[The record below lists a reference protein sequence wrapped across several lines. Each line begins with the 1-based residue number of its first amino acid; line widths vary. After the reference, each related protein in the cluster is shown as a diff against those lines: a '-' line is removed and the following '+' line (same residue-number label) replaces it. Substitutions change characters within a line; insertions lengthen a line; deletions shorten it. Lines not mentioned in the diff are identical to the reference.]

1 MCNGRLFTIGILAV
15 SPILVILLMTYAN
28 TADVNAENTE
38 LEDDAV
44 SEGGIGDK
52 ITKVEGYSIV
62 FLTSSPNA
70 EGSER
75 EENDDECQD
84 NTDCSNRNSDENEDI
99 KGLQSSTKIPLPFP

>member
-52 ITKVEGYSIV
+52 
-62 FLTSSPNA
+62 
-70 EGSER
+70 
-75 EENDDECQD
+75 
-84 NTDCSNRNSDENEDI
+84 
-99 KGLQSSTKIPLPFP
+99 LPK

>member
-15 SPILVILLMTYAN
+15 SSILVILIMTYAN

-38 LEDDAV
+38 LEDDV
-44 SEGGIGDK
+44 SNI
-52 ITKVEGYSIV
+52 
-62 FLTSSPNA
+62 FLISTPNA

-84 NTDCSNRNSDENEDI
+84 NRDCSNRNSDENEDI